1 MSFQTIRKGEL
12 EYLIS
17 TKIETPHCFSTRFG
31 GVSEGYLSSLNLGI
45 HRGDQF
51 ENVIQNYRILGEAVG
66 FQPEDTV
73 FGQQIHSDLVLR
85 VGREDRGLG
94 MFGGR
99 PNTARDG
106 MVTDEPGVAL
116 TAFGADCTTILLYD
130 PVKKAIGAVHSGW
143 RGTAAGI
150 VKKAVEKLTEEYG
163 TDPADVR
170 AAIGPCISRC
180 CFETHRE
187 VPDAMLAALGVDA
200 LSAIDVIEERPGK
213 YFVDLKRIN
222 EIWLRKAG
230 VTEIDVSDACTV
242 CQSDRF
248 WSHRVTAGHR
258 GSQAAIIT
266 LK

>member
-1 MSFQTIRKGEL
+1 MSFEVVRNGEL

-17 TKIETPHCFSTRFG
+17 TKIETPHCFSTRRG

-45 HRGDQF
+45 HRGDRF
-51 ENVIQNYRILGEAVG
+51 ENVVKNYRILGEAVG

-85 VGREDRGLG
+85 VGPEDRGLG

-99 PNTARDG
+99 ENTPRDG
-106 MVTDEPGVAL
+106 MVTDAPGVAL
-116 TAFGADCTTILLYD
+116 TVFGADCTTILFHD
-130 PVKKAIGAVHSGW
+130 PVKKAIAAVHSGW

-150 VKKAVEKLTEEYG
+150 VKKAVEKLTAEYG
-163 TDPADVR
+163 TEPADVR
-170 AAIGPCISRC
+170 AAIGPCIGRC

-200 LSAIDVIEERPGK
+200 IDAVEAIPDRPGK

-230 VTEIDVSDACTV
+230 VTEIDICPDCTV
-242 CQSDRF
+242 CQSERY
-248 WSHRVTAGHR
+248 WSHRVTNGHR
-258 GSQAAIIT
+258 GSQAAIIL